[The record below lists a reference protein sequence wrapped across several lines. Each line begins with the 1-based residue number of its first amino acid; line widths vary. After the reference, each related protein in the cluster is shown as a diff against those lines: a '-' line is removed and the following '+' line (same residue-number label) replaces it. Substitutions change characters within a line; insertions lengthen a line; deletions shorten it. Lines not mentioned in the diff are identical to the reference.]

1 MSPPGTTEKWPGQQR
16 VSRNRSCALRKTDD
30 ADARDFR
37 ALLRARRERRRAAE
51 QHDEVAPFHVGHGGV
66 LPPLCANEGHGCPVG
81 GYHGADGRSLGNT

>member
-37 ALLRARRERRRAAE
+37 ALLRARCQRPRRRAAE
-51 QHDEVAPFHVGHGGV
+51 KGG
-66 LPPLCANEGHGCPVG
+66 
-81 GYHGADGRSLGNT
+81 